1 MPHTNGRT
9 VSVFGGSAPT
19 AETPAYQ
26 AAWRMGRLLGEAGWR
41 VATGGYEGTMEAVS
55 RGAAEAGAQVVGVV
69 CEVFERAGLQP
80 NPWVGEV
87 VRLGTLRE
95 RLYYLVRECHAA
107 LALSGGIGTL
117 SEVAFTWSLLQAGEI
132 PPKPLVLVGPQ
143 WDRSLLAFLES
154 HAGMVRPKDLEL
166 LTLCPTAEDAVQ
178 ELARRIGPPS
188 ISHTL

>member
-1 MPHTNGRT
+1 LPHTNGRT

-132 PPKPLVLVGPQ
+132 PPKPLVPVGPQ